1 MVVCTAGKLLLC
13 TRAIVA
19 ILVDLLLSWF
29 FYFVVKKLCQLIVHL
44 C

>member
-19 ILVDLLLSWF
+19 ILVDLLLTVMVF
-29 FYFVVKKLCQLIVHL
+29 FILL
-44 C
+44 